1 MQEAGSGD
9 EAAVRI
15 PTGGEAGRAEIGVGA
30 GSGGDRGVSEIA
42 HYGGESRTGGEILRL
57 EIFGSAGCDAID
69 GAGSGRVLDF
79 GERVADG
86 AGEWPVTA

>member
-1 MQEAGSGD
+1 MQEAGSRD

-30 GSGGDRGVSEIA
+30 GSGGDRRVSEIA
-42 HYGGESRTGGEILRL
+42 DHGGEFRTSGKILRL
-57 EIFGSAGCDAID
+57 EIFG

-86 AGEWPVTA
+86 AGRWPVTA